1 MSTSTWDGTQSHTD
15 EMYPT
20 ALLKYI
26 LKHMMTHF
34 VAQGASIAVFDEAS
48 QQMKIQLHV
57 RSRSTASMGNRN
69 TGSLRPRRTV
79 HLEQD
84 MPSPLPAT
92 QDHTDPQLSTIY
104 QHSPLVHALP
114 PLTPLEELD
123 EISPEQSSLLAV
135 GSCYPFGLDLIG
147 QAWAKNDA
155 FVIRHEEYLARFFHD
170 GHAPFTTD
178 VTPISYLVVPI
189 QESTLIDDMRNQG
202 HRAQVLGVIVLYQVI
217 PSVVTTFQAKHR
229 AEALRYVGEHV
240 ALYLQNDK
248 LQRAQRRTSEYL
260 KHIRELST
268 VFPSDVKPSNLASA
282 LYTYA
287 SKVVNISS
295 LLFTLYDRDTK
306 RIYDVLAIQDGKY
319 IDGLAADKYRVA
331 EPNERPTWWHAVL
344 DRTQPLL
351 FSPENDTEEAATY
364 DELLTG
370 LWGDQHNAKSF
381 VLLPMKMSGRAVG
394 SLCLSSMQLKAYKPE
409 EVQVLET
416 MVQILTVS
424 IENTKLYE
432 RDRALLIQA
441 QQREEQLAT
450 LNSALQSIS
459 SGLNL
464 NDILDNLVKAVG
476 TILHVEICVFF
487 QPLPDS
493 TKLIAKA
500 LYSPIQQTEYDEEID
515 ILAVIAENKNMHTE
529 LIEQI
534 SLQFKG
540 TILEQLMHNGPFF
553 TLDKAMI
560 EELAQQSDEG
570 GAIFLRDTHMQQI
583 VMVPLFSEKEFI
595 GMVAVSTPNETRHFR
610 PKEIGTLLA
619 MSSQAISAIR
629 NAQLFKER
637 GEAYAELQHLDT
649 MKDEFMT
656 TASHEL
662 RTPLSAITGYS
673 TLLRRQN
680 GRTSA
685 LTPQQVTRYATK
697 IASAAQQLNDIMTN
711 MTEASK
717 IGTVDRK
724 MELQIGPVQVNKA
737 IEVAANMLSINIEQR
752 IIMEMPEDLYMLGDP
767 LHIRQVIT
775 NLLDNAAKYSPTE
788 SNIRITAD
796 SLTYREV
803 EPLFRDMQVTGDE
816 KENQRV
822 VLLRVIDQGEGILL
836 QDQKNIFEKFVRA
849 PRSLTTPVR
858 GSGLGLYICRRYIEA
873 MHGKLWLERSNPN
886 EGSTF
891 SFYLPQAEVP
901 NIAEE
906 QDERPFSIL

>member
-1 MSTSTWDGTQSHTD
+1 MSTSTWDGPQSHTD
-15 EMYPT
+15 EVYPT
-20 ALLKYI
+20 ALLKYL
-26 LKHMMTHF
+26 LKHMMTNF
-34 VAQGASIAVFDEAS
+34 VAQGASIALFDEAS
-48 QQMKIQLHV
+48 QQMQIQLHV
-57 RSRSTASMGNRN
+57 RSRSAASIENRS
-69 TGSLRPRRTV
+69 TGTLRSRRTH

-84 MPSPLPAT
+84 TPSPLPAT
-92 QDHTDPQLSTIY
+92 QDYTDPQLSTVY
-104 QHSPLVHALP
+104 QHLPSLVHALP
-114 PLTPLEELD
+114 PLTPPEELD

-135 GSCYPFGLDLIG
+135 GTCYPFGSDLIG

-155 FVIRHEEYLARFFHD
+155 FVIRHEEYLARFFS
-170 GHAPFTTD
+170 GGYAPFTTD

-189 QESTLIDDMRNQG
+189 QESTLIDDMRNRR
-202 HRAQVLGVIVLYQVI
+202 HHAQVLGVIVLYQVI

-260 KHIRELST
+260 KHIQELST
-268 VFPSDVKPSNLASA
+268 VFPSDVKPSKLAST
-282 LYTYA
+282 LYSYA

-306 RIYDVLAIQDGKY
+306 RIYDVLAIQDGEH
-319 IDGLAADKYRVA
+319 IDGLAADKYSVA
-331 EPNERPTWWHAVL
+331 EPNERPIWWHVVL
-344 DRTQPLL
+344 DKTQPLL
-351 FSPENDTEEAATY
+351 FSPANDTEEAAFY
-364 DELLTG
+364 SELLTG
-370 LWGDQHNAKSF
+370 LWGNQHNTESF
-381 VLLPMKMSGRAVG
+381 VLLPMKMSGRVVG
-394 SLCLSSMQLKAYKPE
+394 SLCLSSMQPKAYKPE

-432 RDRALLIQA
+432 RDRALLTQA

-476 TILHVEICVFF
+476 SILHVEICVFF
-487 QPLPDS
+487 QPLADR

-500 LYSPIQQTEYDEEID
+500 LYSPTQQTEYDEEID
-515 ILAVIAENKNMHTE
+515 MLAVIAENKNMHTE

-534 SLQFKG
+534 SLPFKG
-540 TILEQLMHNGPFF
+540 TMLEQLMHNGPFF
-553 TLDKAMI
+553 TLDRAMI

-570 GAIFLRDTHMQQI
+570 GAIFLRDTHMEQI
-583 VMVPLFSEKEFI
+583 VVVPLFSEKEFI
-595 GMVAVSTPNETRHFR
+595 GMVAVSTPNETRRFR

-619 MSSQAISAIR
+619 MSSQAINAIR

-673 TLLRRQN
+673 TLLRRQS
-680 GRTSA
+680 GRVSA

-697 IASAAQQLNDIMTN
+697 IASAAQQLNDIMAN
-711 MTEASK
+711 MNEASK

-737 IEVAANMLSINIEQR
+737 VEVAANMLSINIEQR
-752 IIMEMPEDLYMLGDP
+752 ILVEMPEDLYMLGDP

-775 NLLDNAAKYSPTE
+775 NLLDNAAKYSPME
-788 SNIRITAD
+788 SNIRITAEAMAYKD
-796 SLTYREV
+796 V
-803 EPLFRDMQVTGDE
+803 EDLLRDVQITGDE
-816 KENQRV
+816 KENQHV
-822 VLLRVIDQGEGILL
+822 VLVRVTDQGEGILL
-836 QDQKNIFEKFVRA
+836 QDQKHIFEKFVRA

-873 MHGKLWLERSNPN
+873 MHGRLWLERSDST
-886 EGSTF
+886 GSTF

-901 NIAEE
+901 NITEE
-906 QDERPFSIL
+906 QDERPFTIL